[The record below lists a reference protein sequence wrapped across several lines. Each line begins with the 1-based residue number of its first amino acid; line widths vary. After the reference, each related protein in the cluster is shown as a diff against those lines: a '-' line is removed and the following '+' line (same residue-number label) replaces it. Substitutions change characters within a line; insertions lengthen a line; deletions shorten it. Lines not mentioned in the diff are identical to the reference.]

1 MNMSVQEIEYA
12 ITQLAKNEL
21 NELVTWLQEY
31 RHALWD
37 KQIAGDLD
45 AGRLDL
51 VITAAENDYQSGS
64 ANPL

>member
-37 KQIAGDLD
+37 EQIAGDLD
-45 AGRLDL
+45 AGRLDS